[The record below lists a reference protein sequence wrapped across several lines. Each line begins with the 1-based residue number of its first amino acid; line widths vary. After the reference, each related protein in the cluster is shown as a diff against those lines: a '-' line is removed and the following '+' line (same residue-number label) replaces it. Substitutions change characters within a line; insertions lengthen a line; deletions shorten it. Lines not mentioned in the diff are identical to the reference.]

1 MCFSKTDIPHF
12 DDLNRPMDNFLQH
25 DSLWNDKCDY
35 IQRDNCDN
43 LNNGNY
49 NLILLQLNICGLL
62 SHQDDLKLLLHK
74 LHRKNT
80 SIDMVLL
87 CETFFK

>member
-1 MCFSKTDIPHF
+1 MCFSKTNIPYF

-35 IQRDNCDN
+35 IQPDTCDN
-43 LNNGNY
+43 LNNENY
-49 NLILLQLNICGLL
+49 NLLLLQLNIRGLL

-74 LHRKNT
+74 LKT
-80 SIDMVLL
+80 LVSTWFYYVKL
-87 CETFFK
+87 F